1 MKNFIHA
8 FLLLTALALAGC
20 ETDETRAVIPDLS
33 VTAIETGTE
42 SFMFSVEGN
51 PTEAG
56 AYICQLATEK
66 APTPATILKDGQA
79 LSLQGGK
86 QEVTINNLLPEK
98 RLRRI
103 YSSTQRNGSEN

>member
-42 SFMFSVEGN
+42 SFMFSVEETRPKPEHTSANLQQKKLPHLPQYSKTDRHCRCKAGN
-51 PTEAG
+51 R
-56 AYICQLATEK
+56 K
-66 APTPATILKDGQA
+66 
-79 LSLQGGK
+79 
-86 QEVTINNLLPEK
+86 
-98 RLRRI
+98 
-103 YSSTQRNGSEN
+103 